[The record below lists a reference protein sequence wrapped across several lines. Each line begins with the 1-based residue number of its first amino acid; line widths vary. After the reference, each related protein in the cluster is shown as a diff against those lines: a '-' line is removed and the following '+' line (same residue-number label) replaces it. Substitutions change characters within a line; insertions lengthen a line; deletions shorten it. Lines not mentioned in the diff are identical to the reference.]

1 MIIKKTFS
9 IFDIKTKIESILLL
23 ILNTISA
30 FLEVISIGSIPVFL
44 YSVLDPDQFISKI
57 PFERVQLFFN
67 EFLKNNDSPEMLSI
81 ILFGIVFI
89 FILKNIFVFLVSV
102 YQVYFSRKI
111 KTKYTSKLFNIYINR
126 QYDFFL
132 DSDPAS
138 FIKNLDSVHIL
149 PGIIMMSLGIVKE
162 VSIIF
167 VLILVVAFTNPSIAI
182 LLATIVMISF
192 TFHHFKLGRI
202 LRKQGEKSYD
212 YQEKRYSLIN
222 EVFGAIAD
230 IKISNKESFFS
241 KIFLDFIWKFE
252 TTITVTKIINSTIR
266 PFIEILGMLI
276 MVSLVFY
283 FSYLGKSFNEIIPIM
298 SFLVLSLIRI
308 IPSAI
313 TITSFLNGFRFEEKQ
328 LKYLIDTYEKDKINL
343 INSNIIS
350 KKKCYF
356 ENSLELKN
364 IDFTYKNHEKRSISN
379 LNLKIEKNDQLAIIG
394 KTGSGKSTMI
404 NLICN
409 LLKFSKGQI
418 ILNNKTVINPGEGYQ
433 LENLHYV
440 RQDIYLLNST
450 IKKNIAFGKD
460 DKDIDEELVADC
472 LKKVGLNQYIAELN
486 EPIGNRGVKISG
498 GEKQLLSLARALYN
512 KPKFL
517 ILDEP
522 TSNLDYKNEKSYFDT
537 IKKLNIT
544 TIIVA
549 HRVNTLEY
557 CNQIILLKDGQIIDK
572 GSLENFKKKY
582 DNLNSYLS

>member
-1 MIIKKTFS
+1 
-9 IFDIKTKIESILLL
+9 
-23 ILNTISA
+23 
-30 FLEVISIGSIPVFL
+30 
-44 YSVLDPDQFISKI
+44 
-57 PFERVQLFFN
+57 
-67 EFLKNNDSPEMLSI
+67 
-81 ILFGIVFI
+81 
-89 FILKNIFVFLVSV
+89 
-102 YQVYFSRKI
+102 
-111 KTKYTSKLFNIYINR
+111 
-126 QYDFFL
+126 
-132 DSDPAS
+132 
-138 FIKNLDSVHIL
+138 
-149 PGIIMMSLGIVKE
+149 
-162 VSIIF
+162 
-167 VLILVVAFTNPSIAI
+167 
-182 LLATIVMISF
+182 
-192 TFHHFKLGRI
+192 
-202 LRKQGEKSYD
+202 
-212 YQEKRYSLIN
+212 
-222 EVFGAIAD
+222 
-230 IKISNKESFFS
+230 
-241 KIFLDFIWKFE
+241 
-252 TTITVTKIINSTIR
+252 
-266 PFIEILGMLI
+266 
-276 MVSLVFY
+276 
-283 FSYLGKSFNEIIPIM
+283 M

-308 IPSAI
+308 IPSDI

-350 KKKCYF
+350 KKKYYF

-460 DKDIDEELVADC
+460 DNDIDEGLVADC

-537 IKKLNIT
+537 IRKLNIT